1 MGVKYIAYIDESG
14 DPGLSSLKPTDPSGS
29 SEWLIVSCFLVREE
43 NDHKCVGW
51 VREILSKFRNVQTP
65 YLHFNELLPV
75 KKKIACEMLAKKPC
89 RLFVVM
95 SNKKNIVRHSN
106 PNIRDGNKNWLYWW
120 LMRLLLERVTDY
132 CEQATRPEQRGTDYM
147 RIVFSRRGGMK
158 YIDFARYIEKLRCQS
173 RVNKL
178 YLDTGDL
185 CWSMVN
191 DEEIFALSH
200 KERAGLQLADIVAG
214 AFFQAVERD
223 RPADCDPECALILKP
238 RMALSKHGN
247 ILGYSIKTMPPDLD
261 KMALAPNQRLLFEG
275 YGYNKEGW

>member
-14 DPGLSSLKPTDPSGS
+14 DPGLSSLKPTDPNGS

-51 VREILSKFRNVQTP
+51 VKEILSKFKNVQTP
-65 YLHFNELLPV
+65 YLHFSELLPV
-75 KKKIACEMLAKKPC
+75 KKKIACEILAQKPC

-95 SNKKNIVRHSN
+95 SNKKNIIRHHN

-132 CEQATRPEQRGTDYM
+132 CEQATPPEKRGADHM
-147 RIVFSRRGGMK
+147 RIIFSRRGGMK
-158 YIDFARYIEKLRCQS
+158 YIDFAKYIEKLRRQS
-173 RVNKL
+173 SVNML
-178 YLDTGDL
+178 YLDNGDL

-191 DEEIFALSH
+191 DDEIFALSH

-223 RPADCDPECALILKP
+223 RPADCDSECALILKP
-238 RMALSKHGN
+238 RLALSRHGK

-261 KMALAPNQRLLFEG
+261 KMGLAPSQRLLFEG